1 MTSAKDSGSFMM
13 IQMYDTQRPN
23 TLGWS
28 QHRYSLFLLCEVISV
43 RSSRP
48 VHTEEEAQPLTQI
61 WYSFGVHVDSL
72 HCASDCNH
80 AQEGQCTRR

>member
-1 MTSAKDSGSFMM
+1 MTSAKYSGSFMM

-43 RSSRP
+43 R
-48 VHTEEEAQPLTQI
+48 
-61 WYSFGVHVDSL
+61 
-72 HCASDCNH
+72 
-80 AQEGQCTRR
+80 